1 MSKHVTQAIVVHCMD
16 FRLQKSINDW
26 LQGTFGVGEYDRL
39 SVAGSVFD
47 LDFVMKQV
55 KLSHDLH
62 EIKKVVLINHED
74 CGAYGTQNSPERHAD
89 DLRHAAQRIEK
100 EIPGIEVELY
110 YLHLNGVFEPVS
122 HAA

>member
-74 CGAYGTQNSPERHAD
+74 CGAYGAQGNPQRHAD
-89 DLRHAAQRIEK
+89 DLRQAAQRIQR
-100 EIPGIEVELY
+100 EIPGLDVELY
-110 YLHLNGVFEPVS
+110 YLHLDGAFEPVP